1 MDRDRGGR
9 REGNSTKRGE
19 RDMGG
24 SSDSYQV
31 GTTGQGAAAWR
42 MSGMEEVVG
51 DATEWETIYL
61 IHKFF
66 P

>member
-1 MDRDRGGR
+1 
-9 REGNSTKRGE
+9 
-19 RDMGG
+19 MGG

-42 MSGMEEVVG
+42 MSGMEEAVG